1 MNKAPHFSRRA
12 LLAGTTGLA
21 AVPLVAALVR
31 ERLPLLTQ
39 VRGVPN
45 EFLAAL
51 VERLEARFAAAGRAV
66 RVEPVIATQRRELAE
81 RAADVTGDA
90 LIFAGASWAQAWHE
104 ALPASA
110 RSVRLSLGAEFD
122 PTQVASATWQA
133 LELGGAWS
141 ARTLGPRAG
150 VLVAAD
156 QSASDLPLA
165 FEHGVERAGGRVVQ
179 RVVAVPGRPVDAWA
193 AFVDQPVDVV
203 AVLAS
208 GAQAAAL
215 WAHAPRGLATLTHQ
229 WSGGEG
235 RGHVVRETGDALDTL
250 AARVVARV
258 QGLAMPATPLTLTT
272 PAGLVTSLGTADAAT
287 LHARTDL
294 ALRNRSAFP
303 FTGC

>member
-12 LLAGTTGLA
+12 LLAGTTGL
-21 AVPLVAALVR
+21 VAAPVVATLVR

-39 VRGVPN
+39 AHGVPSD
-45 EFLAAL
+45 FLAAL

-66 RVEPVIATQRRELAE
+66 RIEPVIATQRRELAQ
-81 RAADVTGDA
+81 RAADVSGDA
-90 LIFAGASWAQAWHE
+90 LLFAGASWAQAWRE
-104 ALPASA
+104 ALPTSA
-110 RSVRLSLGAEFD
+110 RPVRVSLGAELD
-122 PTQVASATWQA
+122 PAQVAGSTWQA

-141 ARTLGPRAG
+141 AHTVGPRAG

-165 FEHGVERAGGRVVQ
+165 FEHGLERAGGRVVQ
-179 RVVAVPGRPVDAWA
+179 RVVAVPGRPADAWA

-215 WAHAPRGLATLTHQ
+215 WAHAPRGVATLTHQ

-235 RGHVVRETGDALDTL
+235 RSHVVREQGDVLDTL
-250 AARVVARV
+250 AARVVAHV
-258 QGLAMPATPLTLTT
+258 QGHAAPSTTLTLTT

-287 LHARTDL
+287 LPTRLDL